1 MTITTNINGTTV
13 IYADEGKA
21 LRRKT
26 DMGPTRITRVA
37 LAKSSFQDE
46 WTDCDY
52 AETEEE
58 SVAEVIPSPRTFSKL
73 RLEDALFRAGVL
85 DAVDAFIDSQTITN
99 EQGQTMPLRRKYQ
112 TANDFSEAH
121 PLFVQFKTALQQALG
136 WTDEQVEAV
145 LAEAA
150 E

>member
-37 LAKSSFQDE
+37 LAKSSSPDE

-58 SVAEVIPSPRTFSKL
+58 SAAEVIPAPRTFSKL
-73 RLEDALFRAGVL
+73 RIVAALTKAGVW
-85 DAVDAFIDSQTITN
+85 DAVKQLLIERGFYDLFLAAQDFRSDN
-99 EQGQTMPLRRKYQ
+99 EYFDQG
-112 TANDFSEAH
+112 
-121 PLFVQFKTALQQALG
+121 KTALQTALG

-145 LAEAA
+145 LQEATV
-150 E
+150 

>member
-13 IYADEGKA
+13 INADEGKA

-37 LAKSSFQDE
+37 LAKSSSPDE

-58 SVAEVIPSPRTFSKL
+58 SAAEVIPAPRTFSKL
-73 RLEDALFRAGVL
+73 RIVAALTKAGVW
-85 DAVDAFIDSQTITN
+85 DAVKQLLIERGFYDLFLAAQDFRSDN
-99 EQGQTMPLRRKYQ
+99 EYFDQG
-112 TANDFSEAH
+112 
-121 PLFVQFKTALQQALG
+121 KTALQTALG

-145 LAEAA
+145 LQEATV
-150 E
+150 

>member
-13 IYADEGKA
+13 INADEGNA

-26 DMGPTRITRVA
+26 DKGPTRITRVA
-37 LAKSSFQDE
+37 LAKSSSPDE

-58 SVAEVIPSPRTFSKL
+58 SAADVIPAPRTFSKL
-73 RLEDALFRAGVL
+73 KIVAALTNAGVWE
-85 DAVDAFIDSQTITN
+85 AVKQLLIERGFYDLFLAAQDFRSDNKYFDQGKTSLQT
-99 EQGQTMPLRRKYQ
+99 
-112 TANDFSEAH
+112 
-121 PLFVQFKTALQQALG
+121 ALG

-145 LAEAA
+145 LAEA
-150 E
+150 EII